1 MTDAD
6 YTLVPGPPALED
18 YLRLRRDSGL
28 TPVRPDQGAGAITGS
43 WSFCH
48 VQDASGTPVA
58 MGRLLGDGGWY
69 FHVADMATDPAH
81 QRQGLGRAVLDW
93 LVADVR
99 DRAPAGAYVDLVAD
113 PPGVRLYEAVGFR
126 DVTPSVGMAVVMDA

>member
-1 MTDAD
+1 MDDSA
-6 YTLVPGPPALED
+6 YTLEPGPPPLDD

-28 TPVRPDQGAGAITGS
+28 TPVRADQGRGALTGS

-48 VQDASGTPVA
+48 VRTTDGTVVA

-99 DRAPAGAYVDLVAD
+99 HRAPAGAYVDLVAD
-113 PPGVRLYEAVGFR
+113 PPGVRLYEAVGLR
-126 DVTPSVGMAVVMDA
+126 DVAPSTGMAMVLDA